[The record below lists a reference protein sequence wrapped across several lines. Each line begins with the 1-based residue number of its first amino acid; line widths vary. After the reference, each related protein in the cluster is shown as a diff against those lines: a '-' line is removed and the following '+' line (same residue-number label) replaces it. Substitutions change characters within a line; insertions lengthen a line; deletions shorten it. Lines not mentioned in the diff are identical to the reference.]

1 MTTLLYGS
9 VIKLVSTEQIYDNK
23 FFFVER
29 LDDNELVLNTQTDDK
44 IILPVVNNS
53 LGETIKEIIVIY
65 KPTTNFAQQNRLY
78 VKHWV
83 EIELDDITVKGQI
96 ISIDKYIEVKL
107 KDTTIYLPIDRGLP
121 KGVKKF
127 TTITKPLNLEY
138 KTIPEKVE
146 EQADE
151 IENNVILGFI
161 EEDVD
166 VGVPQYFYSIEQQTT
181 DLLEHL
187 IMYIPEEA
195 RTPTAIKKM
204 SKTIQR
210 YKEIRS
216 KYTEFSDGIY
226 INKLPTDQ
234 ILQSILELKNKLF
247 LPISKDIQVFYF
259 TRDVDVPVTYFTDDE
274 NADQRDFFY
283 KKSPFWENKP
293 IRKLENENISF
304 QEKMTVMGEITNNS
318 MVYKKVNDR
327 KTKHTP
333 TVIDEVILYDK
344 ETILTSDKRYIIRVD
359 EPYIIHSFMTP
370 PIDYIKYLKTKQN
383 SSNIIDKANMMKM
396 PFYSMFYKSLQN
408 NIKNIKASNI
418 FIYSDKYV
426 YYENQTELFETY
438 ANKIM
443 PSLDGYIEM
452 GFENQF
458 IKPFY
463 NFHQGIKNLEN
474 VNISELTN
482 ADFVSLKAFINIGVK
497 RYIKNMMTEKLPIL
511 PVSLFKPNIA
521 LGHILELYQNIMPK
535 SIQEQYYSA
544 SEILKFSEIDNTLY
558 YCKDYIKVAPISNIT
573 DDEIREVQEELMSML
588 DIKDV
593 KETIQRVYK
602 TEQER
607 ENESVFP
614 VILQDIDRING
625 LEHIYKRLIQD
636 KVKGISLEKLKVI
649 VDDIIKNS
657 MKPLPKMNT
666 ELANKI
672 ILYINEI
679 KVVNGNTAYVEE
691 SKKTYKRID
700 DKWVSTEDPQCF
712 DKKKLV
718 SVKGTCDVV
727 EKESEY
733 TKRVKILLD
742 GIVQRKETEKAVN
755 ASMNDITAEKYSK
768 LLVSLNNK
776 NLQRDLKYNNQRD
789 RYGII
794 ETQKDNEGTIESPY
808 AYIRDRI
815 LIEPNL
821 EFKYKAIQ
829 KFISKFTKR
838 GIDNYWYYCIETS
851 AKLLPSFFH
860 KLADAYLIK
869 KNYNAVIEEI
879 CLEQGTLSDNGDKW
893 VDKNSGYIIKEI
905 VFDEEDGFMARE
917 VIIDTDK
924 EIFSEAIVEELA
936 VERYVKT
943 AIKTLFFYLGV
954 YYIEENNLYNI
965 ILNTFTLSTA
975 SFTDET
981 KKKSIML
988 ISIISNVFV
997 FIQSYPGNLKLTP
1010 AFPNCKRSFSGYP
1023 LSLDETLNEGLKYM
1037 ACVVKGISKSA
1048 PWSQF
1053 NKITEPELINYLK
1066 QYIKKFVI
1074 TNFDVE
1080 IALIKKRENPDI
1092 VAPHHIQTVW
1102 NNFLPRLKPIKETI
1116 VREQRLESITDY
1128 RDRIYYLSALVQKE
1142 IHIHVAAQELI
1153 LTDHLSN
1160 PYLVNACCNE
1170 DNYTY
1175 RYFLKNS
1182 NIMPSLKEILLLKR
1196 PLRKMERLLLNQKM
1210 YFNENTQKMISKPS
1224 STLSDETIYSGL
1236 IKWSTTHPDIFERF
1250 KFPVP
1255 KYNKY
1260 DTLQTKIN
1268 KMQNQG
1274 ILVTENT
1281 FINMIQYVAERIVK
1295 EAPKEPEPY
1304 MDDPI
1309 VQLLDTPD
1317 KLANYLDERN
1327 KSFISKLKKYD
1338 NSEDFISVI
1347 NFNNTAL
1354 NNKNNLV
1361 ISKETEHYSHMN
1373 QLLYNKINLLL
1384 YTFPEMVY
1392 SKKNGLHTVYQKH
1405 WDLSPI
1411 HAKDVTD
1418 TVNTYYNN
1426 IYQIT
1431 QNEDI
1436 GKSLIKVEM
1445 ERYINLMKIKLENQ
1459 ELQNLLYQHI
1469 FLGILYEYKTFKLTK
1484 EEKSNINIYLNTVIK
1499 IFERENRLAL
1509 NYDTTR
1515 IKYEINLSKKSE
1527 TQIKTD
1533 YFKSLSKDARKA
1545 EGVLKEHKLEKW
1557 GVGLQK
1563 GMFQYVKANYLKD
1576 KLDAK
1581 AILDNITGDVPE
1593 KLDIYEPTMPS
1604 QFDSLDDPNEDA
1616 SNLDEE
1622 DEIDED
1628 DY

>member
-44 IILPVVNNS
+44 LILPVVNNS
-53 LGETIKEIIVIY
+53 LGDTIKEVIVIY

-83 EIELDDITVKGQI
+83 EIELEDTTVKGQI

-107 KDTTIYLPIDRGLP
+107 KDTTIYLPIERGFP
-121 KGVKKF
+121 KGIKKI

-138 KTIPEKVE
+138 KPVQQPVE
-146 EQADE
+146 EELDE
-151 IENNVILGFI
+151 VENNVILGFI

-166 VGVPQYFYSIEQQTT
+166 IGVPQYFYSIEQQTT

-187 IMYIPEEA
+187 LMYIPEER
-195 RTPTAIKKM
+195 RTPTAIRKL

-210 YKEIRS
+210 YKEIRT

-234 ILQSILELKNKLF
+234 ILQSAIELKNKLF
-247 LPISKDIQVFYF
+247 IPISKDVQVSYF
-259 TRDVDVPVTYFTDDE
+259 TEDDIV
-274 NADQRDFFY
+274 DQRDFFY
-283 KKSPFWENKP
+283 KKSVFWEEKP
-293 IRKLENENISF
+293 VKKLENENLPF
-304 QEKMTVMGEITNNS
+304 QEKLSVMNEITNNY
-318 MVYKKVNDR
+318 MIHKKVNDR
-327 KTKHTP
+327 KTKHAP
-333 TVIDEVILYDK
+333 TEMEEVVLYDT
-344 ETILTSDKRYIIRVD
+344 ETILTSDKRYIIRLD
-359 EPYIIHSFMTP
+359 EPYVVHSFITP
-370 PIDYIKYLKTKQN
+370 PVDYITYLKTKQK
-383 SSNIIDKANMMKM
+383 SSNLIDKANMMKM
-396 PFYSMFYKSLQN
+396 PFYSMFYNSTQN
-408 NIKNIKASNI
+408 NIKNIKASDI
-418 FIYSDKYV
+418 FIYADKYV

-438 ANKIM
+438 AYKVT
-443 PSLDGYIEM
+443 PTLDGYIEM
-452 GFENQF
+452 GFENKF
-458 IKPFY
+458 ISPFY

-474 VNISELTN
+474 LNITELNNT
-482 ADFVSLKAFINIGVK
+482 DFLTIKSFINIAVK
-497 RYIKNMMTEKLPIL
+497 RYIKNMMNADMPTRPIN
-511 PVSLFKPNIA
+511 LFKPNIA
-521 LGHILELYQNIMPK
+521 LTHILELYQNIIPK

-544 SEILKFSEIDNTLY
+544 SEILKLSEIDNTLY
-558 YCKDYIKVAPISNIT
+558 YCKDFIKLAPINNIT
-573 DDEIREVQEELMSML
+573 DDEIREVQDELMGML
-588 DIKDV
+588 DLKDV

-607 ENESVFP
+607 ENEKAFP
-614 VILQDIDRING
+614 VILQDVDRING
-625 LEHIYKRLIQD
+625 LEHIYKKLVQD
-636 KVKGISLEKLKVI
+636 KVKGISLERLKI
-649 VDDIIKNS
+649 MVDEIIKNG
-657 MKPLPKMNT
+657 MKPLAKNNS
-666 ELANKI
+666 ELSNKI

-700 DKWVSTEDPQCF
+700 DAWVSTEDPQCF

-718 SVKGTCDVV
+718 SVKGSCDVV
-727 EKESEY
+727 HKEKEY
-733 TKRVKILLD
+733 TERVKILLD
-742 GIVQRKETEKAVN
+742 RIVQRKETEKAVN
-755 ASMNDITAEKYSK
+755 ASINDIAAEKYSK
-768 LLVSLNNK
+768 LLISLYNK

-789 RYGII
+789 RYGVI
-794 ETQKDNEGTIESPY
+794 EAQKDTEGIIVSPY
-808 AYIRDRI
+808 ASIRDRI

-838 GIDNYWYYCIETS
+838 GIDTYWYYCVETS
-851 AKLLPSFFH
+851 AKLLPAFFH

-869 KNYNAVIEEI
+869 KNYTTVIEEI

-893 VDKNSGYIIKEI
+893 VDKHSGYIIKEI

-936 VERYVKT
+936 VERYVKS

-954 YYIEENNLYNI
+954 YYIEENKLYEI
-965 ILNTFTLSTA
+965 ILNTFTLSSA

-981 KKKSIML
+981 KKKFVML
-988 ISIISNVFV
+988 IAIISNVFV
-997 FIQSYPGNLKLTP
+997 FIQTYPGNLKLTP
-1010 AFPNCKRSFSGYP
+1010 AFPNCKRSFGGYP
-1023 LSLDETLNEGLKYM
+1023 LSLDETLLDGLKYM
-1037 ACVVKGISKSA
+1037 ACVVKGISKSP
-1048 PWSQF
+1048 PWNQF
-1053 NKITEPELINYLK
+1053 NKMAESEIINYLK

-1074 TNFDVE
+1074 ANFDVDL
-1080 IALIKKRENPDI
+1080 ALIKKRENPDV
-1092 VAPHHIQTVW
+1092 VAPQHIQTIW
-1102 NNFLPRLKPIKETI
+1102 NNFLPRLKPIKEI
-1116 VREQRLESITDY
+1116 AVREQRLESIADY
-1128 RDRIYYLSALVQKE
+1128 KDRIYYLSALVQKE
-1142 IHIHVAAQELI
+1142 IHAHVAAQELI

-1160 PYLVNACCNE
+1160 PYLVNACCNK

-1175 RYFLKNS
+1175 RYFLTKT
-1182 NIMPSLKEILLLKR
+1182 NIMPYLKEILLLKR
-1196 PLRKMERLLLNQKM
+1196 PLRKMEKLLMNQKS
-1210 YFNENTQKMISKPS
+1210 YFNENTQKLISKPS
-1224 STLSDETIYSGL
+1224 ATFSDETMYSGI
-1236 IKWSTTHPDIFERF
+1236 IKWVTTHPDIFERF
-1250 KFPVP
+1250 NLPIP

-1260 DTLQTKIN
+1260 DTLEIKIN
-1268 KMQNQG
+1268 KMKNQG
-1274 ILVTENT
+1274 ILVSDNT
-1281 FINMIQYVAERIVK
+1281 FINMLQYVGERIIK
-1295 EAPKEPEPY
+1295 DKPREPEVY
-1304 MDDPI
+1304 EDDPV
-1309 VQLLDTPD
+1309 VQLLERPD
-1317 KLANYLDERN
+1317 ALANYLDDAN
-1327 KSFISKLKKYD
+1327 KSFISRLKKYD
-1338 NSEDFISVI
+1338 NSVDFINVI

-1354 NNKNNLV
+1354 NNKINPI

-1373 QLLYNKINLLL
+1373 QILYNKINALL
-1384 YTFPEMVY
+1384 YTFPEMFY
-1392 SKKNGLHTVYQKH
+1392 SKKITPHNVYQKH
-1405 WDLSPI
+1405 WNLSSI

-1436 GKSLIKVEM
+1436 GKTIIKVGL
-1445 ERYINLMKIKLENQ
+1445 ERFINLMKIKLENQ
-1459 ELQNLLYQHI
+1459 ELQNLLYQYI
-1469 FLGILYEYKTFKLTK
+1469 FLGILYEYKAFKLNK
-1484 EEKSNINIYLNTVIK
+1484 EEKANVTTYLNTVVK

-1593 KLDIYEPTMPS
+1593 KLNVYDTMPS

-1628 DY
+1628 EY

>member
-9 VIKLVSTEQIYDNK
+9 VIKLVSTEPIYNNK

-44 IILPVVNNS
+44 LILPVVNNS
-53 LGETIKEIIVIY
+53 LGDTITEVIVIY

-83 EIELDDITVKGQI
+83 EIELDDITIKGQI
-96 ISIDKYIEVKL
+96 VAITKYIEVKL

-121 KGVKKF
+121 KGVKKI

-146 EQADE
+146 EELDPVD
-151 IENNVILGFI
+151 NNVILGFI

-166 VGVPQYFYSIEQQTT
+166 IGVPQYFYSIEQQTT

-187 IMYIPEEA
+187 LMYIPEEG

-204 SKTIQR
+204 SKMIQR

-234 ILQSILELKNKLF
+234 ILQSILELKNKIY
-247 LPISKDIQVFYF
+247 LPISKDVQVFYF
-259 TRDVDVPVTYFTDDE
+259 TVDDII
-274 NADQRDFFY
+274 DQPEFFY
-283 KKSPFWENKP
+283 KTNPLWEFTP
-293 IRKLENENISF
+293 VRKLENENIQF
-304 QEKMTVMGEITNNS
+304 QEKISVMNEIPHNY
-318 MVYKKVNDR
+318 MIHKKVNDR
-327 KTKHTP
+327 KTKHDP
-333 TVIDEVILYDK
+333 TETEEVILYDK
-344 ETILTSDKRYIIRVD
+344 ETIITSGKRYLIRLD
-359 EPYIIHSFMTP
+359 EPYVVHSFMTP
-370 PIDYIKYLKTKQN
+370 PIDYITYLKTKQKC
-383 SSNIIDKANMMKM
+383 SNIIDKANMMKM
-396 PFYSMFYKSLQN
+396 PFYSMFYNSTQS

-418 FIYSDKYV
+418 FIYLDKYV
-426 YYENQTELFETY
+426 YYENQTELFENY
-438 ANKIM
+438 VNKIM
-443 PSLDGYIEM
+443 PSLDVYIEM
-452 GFENQF
+452 GFENKF
-458 IKPFY
+458 ILPFY

-474 VNISELTN
+474 LNITELNN
-482 ADFVSLKAFINIGVK
+482 ADFLTIKAFINIAVK
-497 RYIKNMMTEKLPIL
+497 RYLKNMITEKMPERPIS
-511 PVSLFKPNIA
+511 VMKPNIA
-521 LGHILELYQNIMPK
+521 LTHILELYKNVMPK

-544 SEILKFSEIDNTLY
+544 SEILKLSEIDNNSY
-558 YCKDYIKVAPISNIT
+558 YYKDYIKLAPVSNIS
-573 DDEIREVQEELMSML
+573 DDEIKEVQEELMSML

-607 ENESVFP
+607 EDEKVFP

-625 LEHIYKRLIQD
+625 LEHIYKRLIQE

-649 VDDIIKNS
+649 VDGIIRNN
-657 MKPLPKMNT
+657 MKPPPKMNA
-666 ELANKI
+666 ELANRI

-700 DKWVSTEDPQCF
+700 DKWVSSEDPQCF

-718 SVKGTCDVV
+718 SVKGSCDVI
-727 EKESEY
+727 EKENEY
-733 TKRVKILLD
+733 TKRVKLLID

-755 ASMNDITAEKYSK
+755 SSMNDINADKYSK
-768 LLVSLNNK
+768 LLISVNNK
-776 NLQRDLKYNNQRD
+776 NLQRDLKYNNQKD
-789 RYGII
+789 RYAII
-794 ETQKDNEGTIESPY
+794 ETQKDTTENINSPY
-808 AYIRDRI
+808 AFIRDRI

-821 EFKYKAIQ
+821 EYKYKAIQ

-838 GIDNYWYYCIETS
+838 GLDNYWYYCIETS
-851 AKLLPSFFH
+851 VKLLPSFFH
-860 KLADAYLIK
+860 KMADAYLIK

-917 VIIDTDK
+917 VIVDTDK

-954 YYIEENNLYNI
+954 YYIEENKLYDI
-965 ILNTFTLSTA
+965 ILNTYTLSSA
-975 SFTDET
+975 SFNDDT
-981 KKKSIML
+981 KKKFIML
-988 ISIISNVFV
+988 IAIISNVFV
-997 FIQSYPGNLKLTP
+997 FIQTYPGNLKLTP

-1023 LSLDETLNEGLKYM
+1023 LLLDETLNDGLKYM
-1037 ACVVKGISKSA
+1037 ACVVKGIAKSP
-1048 PWSQF
+1048 PWNQF
-1053 NKITEPELINYLK
+1053 NKMAEPELINYLK
-1066 QYIKKFVI
+1066 QYIKRFVI

-1092 VAPHHIQTVW
+1092 IAPHHIQTIW
-1102 NNFLPRLKPIKETI
+1102 NNFLPRLKPIKEIT

-1128 RDRIYYLSALVQKE
+1128 RDRIYYVSTLVQKE
-1142 IHIHVAAQELI
+1142 IHLHVAAQELI

-1182 NIMPSLKEILLLKR
+1182 NIMPYLKDILLLKR
-1196 PLRKMERLLLNQKM
+1196 PLRKMERLLMNQKL
-1210 YFNENTQKMISKPS
+1210 YFNENTQKIISKPS
-1224 STLSDETIYSGL
+1224 STLSDETIYSGI

-1250 KFPVP
+1250 KFPLP

-1260 DTLQTKIN
+1260 DTLQIKIN

-1274 ILVTENT
+1274 ILVSENT
-1281 FINMIQYVAERIVK
+1281 FINILQYVAERIIKDKPK
-1295 EAPKEPEPY
+1295 EAEIY
-1304 MDDPI
+1304 DDDPI
-1309 VQLLDTPD
+1309 VELLETPD
-1317 KLANYLDERN
+1317 ALANYLDEKN

-1347 NFNNTAL
+1347 NFNNAAL
-1354 NNKNNLV
+1354 NNKNNLI
-1361 ISKETEHYSHMN
+1361 ISKETEHYTHMN
-1373 QLLYNKINLLL
+1373 EILYNKINLLL
-1384 YTFPEMVY
+1384 YTFPEMFY
-1392 SKKNGLHTVYQKH
+1392 SKKNQIHTVFKEH
-1405 WDLSPI
+1405 WNLSPI
-1411 HAKDVTD
+1411 HAQDIFN

-1426 IYQIT
+1426 IYQIA
-1431 QNEDI
+1431 QNDDI
-1436 GKSLIKVEM
+1436 GKSLIKISLD
-1445 ERYINLMKIKLENQ
+1445 RYINLMKIKLENQ
-1459 ELQNLLYQHI
+1459 EIQNLLYQYI
-1469 FLGILYEYKTFKLTK
+1469 FLGILYEYKTFKLSK
-1484 EEKSNINIYLNTVIK
+1484 EEKSNINIYLTTIIK

-1515 IKYEINLSKKSE
+1515 IKYEVNLSKKSE

-1563 GMFQYVKANYLKD
+1563 GMFQYVKENYLKD
-1576 KLDAK
+1576 KLDAR
-1581 AILDNITGDVPE
+1581 AIMDNITGDAPE
-1593 KLDIYEPTMPS
+1593 KLNIYESNLPS
-1604 QFDSLDDPNEDA
+1604 QFDSLDDPSEDA
-1616 SNLDEE
+1616 SNLDDE

>member
-9 VIKLVSTEQIYDNK
+9 VIKLVSTEPIYDNK

-53 LGETIKEIIVIY
+53 LDESIKEIIVIY

-83 EIELDDITVKGQI
+83 EIELNDVTVNGQI
-96 ISIDKYIEVKL
+96 IAIDKYIEVRL

-121 KGVKKF
+121 KGVKRI

-138 KTIPEKVE
+138 KTVPEKVE
-146 EQADE
+146 EELDPV
-151 IENNVILGFI
+151 ENNVILGYI
-161 EEDVD
+161 EEEVD

-187 IMYIPEEA
+187 IMYIPEEH

-226 INKLPTDQ
+226 INKLPHDQ
-234 ILQSILELKNKLF
+234 ILQSTLDLKNKLF
-247 LPISKDIQVFYF
+247 LPISKDVQVFYF
-259 TRDVDVPVTYFTDDE
+259 TNDDII
-274 NADQRDFFY
+274 DQPEFFY
-283 KKSPFWENKP
+283 KKNPLWEFSPV
-293 IRKLENENISF
+293 RKLENENIQF
-304 QEKMTVMGEITNNS
+304 QEKISVMDEITNNY
-318 MVYKKVNDR
+318 MITKKVSDR
-327 KTKHTP
+327 KTKHDP
-333 TVIDEVILYDK
+333 TEMEEVILYDK
-344 ETILTSDKRYIIRVD
+344 ETIITSNKRYTVRLD
-359 EPYIIHSFMTP
+359 EPYVVHSFMTP
-370 PIDYIKYLKTKQN
+370 PIDYIMYLKTKQKC
-383 SSNIIDKANMMKM
+383 SNIIDKANMMKK
-396 PFYSMFYKSLQN
+396 PFYSMFYSSLQN
-408 NIKNIKASNI
+408 NIKNTKASNV

-438 ANKIM
+438 VNKVI
-443 PSLDGYIEM
+443 PSLDVYIEM
-452 GFENQF
+452 GFDNNF
-458 IKPFY
+458 IHPFY

-474 VNISELTN
+474 VNITELNNT
-482 ADFVSLKAFINIGVK
+482 DFLTIKAFINIAVK
-497 RYIKNMMTEKLPIL
+497 RYIKNMVSPKLPII
-511 PVSLFKPNIA
+511 PITIFKPNIA
-521 LGHILELYQNIMPK
+521 LAHILELYTNIIPK

-544 SEILKFSEIDNTLY
+544 SEILKFVEIDNISY
-558 YCKDYIKVAPISNIT
+558 YYKDYIKLSPISNIT
-573 DDEIREVQEELMSML
+573 DDEIKEVQEELMSML

-602 TEQER
+602 TEQQKED
-607 ENESVFP
+607 ETVFP

-636 KVKGISLEKLKVI
+636 KVKSISLEKLKVI
-649 VDDIIKNS
+649 VDGIIKNN
-657 MKPLPKMNT
+657 MKPPKMNA

-718 SVKGTCDVV
+718 SVKGSCDVI
-727 EKESEY
+727 EKENEY
-733 TKRVKILLD
+733 TMRVKILID
-742 GIVQRKETEKAVN
+742 KIVQRKETEKAVN
-755 ASMNDITAEKYSK
+755 ASINDITAAKYLK
-768 LLVSLNNK
+768 LLISVNNK

-794 ETQKDNEGTIESPY
+794 ETQKDTSNIVDSPY

-838 GIDNYWYYCIETS
+838 GLDNYWYYCIETS

-869 KNYNAVIEEI
+869 NNHNAVIEEI

-905 VFDEEDGFMARE
+905 VFDNDEGVMSRE
-917 VIIDTDK
+917 VIIDTNK
-924 EIFSEAIVEELA
+924 EIFSEAIVEEMA

-954 YYIEENNLYNI
+954 YYIEENKLYDI
-965 ILNTFTLSTA
+965 ILNTFTLSSA

-981 KKKSIML
+981 KKKFIML
-988 ISIISNVFV
+988 IAIISNVFV
-997 FIQSYPGNLKLTP
+997 FIQTYPGNLKLTP
-1010 AFPNCKRSFSGYP
+1010 AFPNCKRSFGGYP
-1023 LSLDETLNEGLKYM
+1023 LLLDESLTDGLKYI
-1037 ACVVKGISKSA
+1037 ACVVKGISKSP
-1048 PWSQF
+1048 PWNQF
-1053 NKITEPELINYLK
+1053 NKMAEPELINYLK

-1074 TNFDVE
+1074 VNFDVDL
-1080 IALIKKRENPDI
+1080 ALIKKRETPDI
-1092 VAPHHIQTVW
+1092 IAPQHIQTVW
-1102 NNFLPRLKPIKETI
+1102 NNFLPRLKQIKEITI
-1116 VREQRLESITDY
+1116 REQRLESISDF

-1142 IHIHVAAQELI
+1142 IHAHVAAQELI

-1175 RYFLKNS
+1175 RYFLNKS
-1182 NIMPSLKEILLLKR
+1182 NIMTYLKEILILKR
-1196 PLRKMERLLLNQKM
+1196 PLRKMEKILLNQKV
-1210 YFNENTQKMISKPS
+1210 YFKENTQKLISIPS
-1224 STLSDETIYSGL
+1224 TTFSDETMYSGV
-1236 IKWSTTHPDIFERF
+1236 IKWTTTHPELLEKF
-1250 KFPVP
+1250 KFPLP

-1260 DTLQTKIN
+1260 DTLQIKIN

-1274 ILVTENT
+1274 ILISENT
-1281 FINMIQYVAERIVK
+1281 FINMLQYVANIIVK
-1295 EAPKEPEPY
+1295 NKPKEPELY

-1309 VQLLDTPD
+1309 VQLIETPD
-1317 KLANYLDERN
+1317 ALANYLDEKN

-1338 NSEDFISVI
+1338 NTDDFISVI

-1354 NNKNNLV
+1354 NNKNNLI
-1361 ISKETEHYSHMN
+1361 ISKETEHYTHMN
-1373 QLLYNKINLLL
+1373 QILYNKINMLL
-1384 YTFPEMVY
+1384 YTFPEMFY
-1392 SKKNGLHTVYQKH
+1392 SKKISIHTVYQSH
-1405 WDLSPI
+1405 WGLSPI
-1411 HAKDVTD
+1411 HEKDIFD
-1418 TVNTYYNN
+1418 TANTYYNN
-1426 IYQIT
+1426 LYQIT

-1436 GKSLIKVEM
+1436 GKSLIKINLDKF
-1445 ERYINLMKIKLENQ
+1445 INLMKIKLENQ
-1459 ELQNLLYQHI
+1459 EIQNLLYQYI
-1469 FLGILYEYKTFKLTK
+1469 FLGILFEYKTFKLNK
-1484 EEKSNINIYLNTVIK
+1484 EEKSNINIYLSTVIK

-1576 KLDAK
+1576 KTDAQ
-1581 AILDNITGDVPE
+1581 AILDNISGEIPE
-1593 KLDIYEPTMPS
+1593 KLNIYEPNIDS
-1604 QFDSLDDPNEDA
+1604 QFDSMDDPNEDA

-1628 DY
+1628 EY

>member
-53 LGETIKEIIVIY
+53 LGETIKEVIVIY

-83 EIELDDITVKGQI
+83 EIELDEVTVKGQI

-121 KGVKKF
+121 KGVKKI

-138 KTIPEKVE
+138 KPIAEKVE
-146 EQADE
+146 EE
-151 IENNVILGFI
+151 IEEVANNVILGFI
-161 EEDVD
+161 EEEVD
-166 VGVPQYFYSIEQQTT
+166 MGVPQYFYSIEQQTT

-187 IMYIPEEA
+187 LMYIPEEA

-226 INKLPTDQ
+226 INKLPNDQ

-247 LPISKDIQVFYF
+247 LPISKDVHISYF
-259 TRDVDVPVTYFTDDE
+259 TTEEIV
-274 NADQRDFFY
+274 DQRDFFY
-283 KKSPFWENKP
+283 KKSLSWESGP
-293 IRKLENENISF
+293 VGKLANENRPF
-304 QEKMTVMGEITNNS
+304 EEKMTAMNEITNNS
-318 MVYKKVNDR
+318 MIYKKVNDR
-327 KTKHTP
+327 KTKHEP
-333 TVIDEVILYDK
+333 TETEEVVLYDK
-344 ETILTSDKRYIIRVD
+344 ETILTSNKRYVIRLD
-359 EPYIIHSFMTP
+359 EPYIVHSVMTP
-370 PIDYIKYLKTKQN
+370 PIDYITYLTTKQKC
-383 SSNIIDKANMMKM
+383 SNIIDKANMMKM

-408 NIKNIKASNI
+408 NIKNVKASNI
-418 FIYSDKYV
+418 FIYSNKYV

-452 GFENQF
+452 GFDNKF

-474 VNISELTN
+474 LNISELNN
-482 ADFVSLKAFINIGVK
+482 ADFLSIKAFINIGVK
-497 RYIKNMMTEKLPIL
+497 RYIKNMITEKMPTRPID
-511 PVSLFKPNIA
+511 LFKPNIA
-521 LGHILELYQNIMPK
+521 LGHILELYKNVMPK
-535 SIQEQYYSA
+535 SIQQQYYSA

-558 YCKDYIKVAPISNIT
+558 YCKDYIKLAPTNNIS
-573 DDEIREVQEELMSML
+573 DEEIREVQEELMSML

-602 TEQER
+602 TEQEK
-607 ENESVFP
+607 ENETVFP
-614 VILQDIDRING
+614 VILQDVDRING
-625 LEHIYKRLIQD
+625 LEYIYKRLIQD
-636 KVKGISLEKLKVI
+636 KVKGISLEKLKVM
-649 VDDIIKNS
+649 VDEIIKNN
-657 MKPLPKMNT
+657 MKPLQKMNAG
-666 ELANKI
+666 LANQI

-679 KVVNGNTAYVEE
+679 RVVNGNTAYVEE

-718 SVKGTCDVV
+718 SVKGSCDVV
-727 EKESEY
+727 EKENEY
-733 TKRVKILLD
+733 TKRVKILID
-742 GIVQRKETEKAVN
+742 GIVQRKETEQAVN
-755 ASMNDITAEKYSK
+755 ASLNGIAAEKHSQ
-768 LLVSLNNK
+768 LLISLNNK

-789 RYGII
+789 RYGIL
-794 ETQKDNEGTIESPY
+794 ETQKDNEGIVESPY

-815 LIEPNL
+815 LIESNL

-905 VFDEEDGFMARE
+905 VFDEDDGFMARE
-917 VIIDTDK
+917 VIVDTDK
-924 EIFSEAIVEELA
+924 EIFSEVVAEELA

-954 YYIEENNLYNI
+954 YYVEENNLYDI
-965 ILNTFTLSTA
+965 ISNTYTLSSA

-981 KKKSIML
+981 KKKFIML
-988 ISIISNVFV
+988 IAIISNVFV

-1023 LSLDETLNEGLKYM
+1023 LLLDETLNDGLKYV
-1037 ACVVKGISKSA
+1037 ACVVKGISKSP
-1048 PWSQF
+1048 PWNQF
-1053 NKITEPELINYLK
+1053 NRMTEQEIINYLK
-1066 QYIKKFVI
+1066 QYIKRFVI

-1102 NNFLPRLKPIKETI
+1102 NNFLPRLKPIRETI

-1142 IHIHVAAQELI
+1142 IHLHVAAQELI

-1182 NIMPSLKEILLLKR
+1182 NIMPHLKEILLLKR
-1196 PLRKMERLLLNQKM
+1196 QLRKMERLIMNQKM
-1210 YFNENTQKMISKPS
+1210 YFNENTQKLISIPS
-1224 STLSDETIYSGL
+1224 TTMSDETIYSGI
-1236 IKWSTTHPDIFERF
+1236 IKWSTTHPEIFDRF
-1250 KFPVP
+1250 KYPFP

-1274 ILVTENT
+1274 IMVTENT

-1295 EAPKEPEPY
+1295 EAPKEPETY
-1304 MDDPI
+1304 EDDPI
-1309 VQLLDTPD
+1309 VQLMDTPD
-1317 KLANYLDERN
+1317 ALANYLDEKN

-1354 NNKNNLV
+1354 NNKNNLI
-1361 ISKETEHYSHMN
+1361 ISKETEHYTHMN
-1373 QLLYNKINLLL
+1373 QILYNKIKCML
-1384 YTFPEMVY
+1384 YSFPEMFY
-1392 SKKNGLHTVYQKH
+1392 SKKSSVHTTCNEY
-1405 WDLSPI
+1405 WNLSPI
-1411 HAKDVTD
+1411 HEQDINN
-1418 TVNTYYNN
+1418 TVESYYNN

-1436 GKSLIKVEM
+1436 GKSISKVDLD
-1445 ERYINLMKIKLENQ
+1445 RYINLMKIKLENQ

-1469 FLGILYEYKTFKLTK
+1469 FLGILYEYKTFKISK
-1484 EEKSNINIYLNTVIK
+1484 EEKSNINIYLNTIIK
-1499 IFERENRLAL
+1499 VFERENRLAL

-1563 GMFQYVKANYLKD
+1563 GMFQYVKENYLKD

-1593 KLDIYEPTMPS
+1593 KLNIYEPNIPS
-1604 QFDSLDDPNEDA
+1604 LFDSLDDPNEDA

-1628 DY
+1628 EY

>member
-9 VIKLVSTEQIYDNK
+9 VIKLVSTEEIYNNK

-44 IILPVVNNS
+44 LILPVVNNS
-53 LGETIKEIIVIY
+53 LDDSIKEIIVIY

-83 EIELDDITVKGQI
+83 EIELDDITVNGQI
-96 ISIDKYIEVKL
+96 ISINKYIEVKL
-107 KDTTIYLPIDRGLP
+107 KDTTIYLPIDRGFP
-121 KGVKKF
+121 KGVKK
-127 TTITKPLNLEY
+127 ITSIKKPLNLEY
-138 KTIPEKVE
+138 KTIQEKVE
-146 EQADE
+146 EKVDE
-151 IENNVILGFI
+151 IENNVILGYI

-166 VGVPQYFYSIEQQTT
+166 IGVPQYFYSIEQQTT

-187 IMYIPEEA
+187 IMYIPEEK
-195 RTPTAIKKM
+195 RTPSSIKKL

-226 INKLPTDQ
+226 INKLPKDQ
-234 ILQSILELKNKLF
+234 IVQSTIDIKNNLF
-247 LPISKDIQVFYF
+247 LPISKDVQVSYF
-259 TRDVDVPVTYFTDDE
+259 TFDEIVDQPE
-274 NADQRDFFY
+274 FFY
-283 KKSPFWENKP
+283 KTKPNWEVTP
-293 IRKLENENISF
+293 IRKLENENIAF
-304 QEKMTVMGEITNNS
+304 QEKISVMNEITNNY
-318 MVYKKVNDR
+318 MINKKVNDR
-327 KTKHTP
+327 KTKHSP
-333 TVIDEVILYDK
+333 TEAEEVILYDK
-344 ETILTSDKRYIIRVD
+344 ENILTSNKRYIIRVE
-359 EPYIIHSFMTP
+359 EPYVIHSFMTP
-370 PIDYIKYLKTKQN
+370 PIDYITYLKTKQK
-383 SSNIIDKANMMKM
+383 SSNVIDKSNMMKM
-396 PFYSMFYKSLQN
+396 PFYSMFYNSTQN
-408 NIKNIKASNI
+408 NIKNIKPSNL

-438 ANKIM
+438 AYKVT
-443 PSLDGYIEM
+443 PTLDGYIEM
-452 GFENQF
+452 GFENKF
-458 IKPFY
+458 ISPFY
-463 NFHQGIKNLEN
+463 NFHQSIKNLEN
-474 VNISELTN
+474 VNITELNNT
-482 ADFVSLKAFINIGVK
+482 DFLTIKTFINIAVK
-497 RYIKNMMTEKLPIL
+497 RYIKNMTNVEMPEKVIDLY
-511 PVSLFKPNIA
+511 KPNIA
-521 LGHILELYQNIMPK
+521 LTNIINLYQNIIPK

-558 YCKDYIKVAPISNIT
+558 YCKDYIKSSPISDIT
-573 DDEIREVQEELMSML
+573 DDEIKEVQKELMGML

-602 TEQER
+602 TEQEK
-607 ENESVFP
+607 ENEKVFP
-614 VILQDIDRING
+614 VILQDVDRLNGIEYIN
-625 LEHIYKRLIQD
+625 KRLIQNKNKSMSMD
-636 KVKGISLEKLKVI
+636 KLKI
-649 VDDIIKNS
+649 MVDEIIKNN
-657 MKPLPKMNT
+657 MKPLPKMT
-666 ELANKI
+666 DLELVNQI

-700 DKWVSTEDPQCF
+700 DKWVSTEDPMCF

-718 SVKGTCDVV
+718 SVKGSCELV
-727 EKESEY
+727 EKEKEY
-733 TKRVKILLD
+733 TERVKILLD
-742 GIVQRKETEKAVN
+742 KIVQKKETEKAVN
-755 ASMNDITAEKYSK
+755 ASINDITADKYSK
-768 LLVSLNNK
+768 LLISLNNK

-789 RYGII
+789 RYGVI
-794 ETQKDNEGTIESPY
+794 EAQKDTTINIESPY
-808 AYIRDRI
+808 ASIRDKI
-815 LIEPNL
+815 LIETNL

-838 GIDNYWYYCIETS
+838 GLDNYWYYCVETS
-851 AKLLPSFFH
+851 VKLLPSFFH

-869 KNYNAVIEEI
+869 KNYTAVIEEI
-879 CLEQGTLSDNGDKW
+879 CLQQGTLSDNGDKW

-917 VIIDTDK
+917 VLIDTDK

-936 VERYVKT
+936 VERYVKS

-954 YYIEENNLYNI
+954 YYIEENKLYEI
-965 ILNTFTLSTA
+965 ILSTFTLSSA

-981 KKKSIML
+981 KKKFIML
-988 ISIISNVFV
+988 IAIISNVFV

-1010 AFPNCKRSFSGYP
+1010 AFPNCKRSFGGYP
-1023 LSLDETLNEGLKYM
+1023 LLLDESLNDGLKYIS
-1037 ACVVKGISKSA
+1037 CVVKGISKSP
-1048 PWSQF
+1048 PWNQF
-1053 NKITEPELINYLK
+1053 NKMTEIDIINYLK

-1074 TNFDVE
+1074 SNFDVE
-1080 IALIKKRENPDI
+1080 LALIKKRENPDI
-1092 VAPHHIQTVW
+1092 IAPQHVQTVW
-1102 NNFLPRLKPIKETI
+1102 NNFFPRLKPIKEI
-1116 VREQRLESITDY
+1116 VVREQRLESISDY
-1128 RDRIYYLSALVQKE
+1128 RDRIYYLSTLVQKE
-1142 IHIHVAAQELI
+1142 IHTHVAAQELI

-1182 NIMPSLKEILLLKR
+1182 NIMQYLKEILLLKR
-1196 PLRKMERLLLNQKM
+1196 PLRKMEKILMNQKS
-1210 YFNENTQKMISKPS
+1210 YFNENTQKIISTPS
-1224 STLSDETIYSGL
+1224 TTFSDETMYSGI
-1236 IKWSTTHPDIFERF
+1236 IKWTLTHPGIFERF
-1250 KFPVP
+1250 NLPMP

-1260 DTLQTKIN
+1260 DTLQIKIN
-1268 KMQNQG
+1268 KMKNQG
-1274 ILVTENT
+1274 ILLSDKDSKDNT
-1281 FINMIQYVAERIVK
+1281 FINMLQYVSEKIIK
-1295 EAPKEPEPY
+1295 DKPKEDEVY
-1304 MDDPI
+1304 EDDPI

-1317 KLANYLDERN
+1317 SLANYLDEKN

-1354 NNKNNLV
+1354 NNKNNLI

-1373 QLLYNKINLLL
+1373 QILYNKINNLL
-1384 YTFPEMVY
+1384 YTFPEMIY
-1392 SKKNGLHTVYQKH
+1392 SKKNGVHTSCNEY
-1405 WDLSPI
+1405 WNLSPI
-1411 HAKDVTD
+1411 HEQDIAN
-1418 TVNTYYNN
+1418 TVVSYYNN
-1426 IYQIT
+1426 INQIT
-1431 QNEDI
+1431 QNDDI
-1436 GKSLIKVEM
+1436 GKSIIKVDL

-1459 ELQNLLYQHI
+1459 ELQNLLYQYI
-1469 FLGILYEYKTFKLTK
+1469 FLGILYEYKSFKLTK
-1484 EEKSNINIYLNTVIK
+1484 EEKSNVNIYLNSVVK

-1593 KLDIYEPTMPS
+1593 NLNIYEPTMPS

-1628 DY
+1628 EY

>member
-44 IILPVVNNS
+44 IILPIVNNS
-53 LGETIKEIIVIY
+53 LGETIKEVIVLY
-65 KPTTNFAQQNRLY
+65 KPTTDFAKQNRLY

-96 ISIDKYIEVKL
+96 ISISKYIEVKL
-107 KDTTIYLPIDRGLP
+107 KDTTIYLPIDRGFP
-121 KGVKKF
+121 KGVKKI

-138 KTIPEKVE
+138 KAIPEKVE
-146 EQADE
+146 EELEDVA
-151 IENNVILGFI
+151 NNVILGFI

-187 IMYIPEEA
+187 LMYIPEES

-226 INKLPTDQ
+226 INKLPSNQ

-247 LPISKDIQVFYF
+247 LPITKDIQVFYF
-259 TRDVDVPVTYFTDDE
+259 TPDE
-274 NADQRDFFY
+274 IEDPRDFFY
-283 KKSPFWENKP
+283 KKPLIWETRP
-293 IRKLENENISF
+293 VRKLENENISF
-304 QEKMTVMGEITNNS
+304 QEKISAMNEIPNNS
-318 MVYKKVNDR
+318 MIYKKVNDR
-327 KTKHTP
+327 KTKHSPIETE
-333 TVIDEVILYDK
+333 EVILYDK
-344 ETILTSDKRYIIRVD
+344 ETILTSGKRYVIRVD
-359 EPYIIHSFMTP
+359 EPYIVHSFMTP
-370 PIDYIKYLKTKQN
+370 PIDYINYLKTKHQ
-383 SSNIIDKANMMKM
+383 SSNIIDKANRMKM
-396 PFYSMFYKSLQN
+396 PFYSMFYNSLQN
-408 NIKNIKASNI
+408 NIKNVKASNI
-418 FIYSDKYV
+418 FIYSNKYV

-438 ANKIM
+438 ANKVT
-443 PSLDGYIEM
+443 PTLDGYIEM
-452 GFENQF
+452 GFDNNF
-458 IKPFY
+458 ISPFY
-463 NFHQGIKNLEN
+463 NFHQSIKNLEN
-474 VNISELTN
+474 LNITELN
-482 ADFVSLKAFINIGVK
+482 SSDFLSIKAFINIAVK
-497 RYIKNMMTEKLPIL
+497 RYIKNMIKERMPERAI
-511 PVSLFKPNIA
+511 SLFKPNIA
-521 LGHILELYQNIMPK
+521 LGHILGLYKNIMPK
-535 SIQEQYYSA
+535 SIEEQYYSA

-558 YCKDYIKVAPISNIT
+558 YCKDYIKLAPITNIT
-573 DDEIREVQEELMSML
+573 EEEIREVQNELMSMI

-602 TEQER
+602 TEQEK
-607 ENESVFP
+607 ENETVFS
-614 VILQDIDRING
+614 VILQDVDRING
-625 LEHIYKRLIQD
+625 LEHIYKKLIVD
-636 KVKGISLEKLKVI
+636 NVKISLEKLKVM
-649 VDDIIKNS
+649 VDEIIKNN
-657 MKPLPKMNT
+657 MKPLPKMNA
-666 ELANKI
+666 ELANTI

-679 KVVNGNTAYVEE
+679 RVVNGNTAYVEE

-718 SVKGTCDVV
+718 SVKGSCDVV
-727 EKESEY
+727 EKENEY

-755 ASMNDITAEKYSK
+755 SSINDIAVEKYSK

-794 ETQKDNEGTIESPY
+794 EAQKDNEGIVESPY
-808 AYIRDRI
+808 AYIRDKI

-821 EFKYKAIQ
+821 EFKYKAMQ

-838 GIDNYWYYCIETS
+838 GIDNNWYYCIETS
-851 AKLLPSFFH
+851 AKLLPFFFH
-860 KLADAYLIK
+860 RLADAYLIK
-869 KNYNAVIEEI
+869 KNYNEVIEEI

-917 VIIDTDK
+917 VLVDADK
-924 EIFSEAIVEELA
+924 EIFSEAIAEELA

-954 YYIEENNLYNI
+954 YYIEENNLYSI

-981 KKKSIML
+981 KKKFIML
-988 ISIISNVFV
+988 IAIVSNVFV

-1023 LSLDETLNEGLKYM
+1023 LLLDESLNDGLKYI

-1048 PWSQF
+1048 PWNQF
-1053 NKITEPELINYLK
+1053 NKITEAELINYLK
-1066 QYIKKFVI
+1066 QYIKRFVI

-1080 IALIKKRENPDI
+1080 IALIKKRENPDVI
-1092 VAPHHIQTVW
+1092 APQHIQTIW
-1102 NNFLPRLKPIKETI
+1102 NNFLPRLKPIKELV
-1116 VREQRLESITDY
+1116 VREQKLETISDY
-1128 RDRIYYLSALVQKE
+1128 KDRIYYLSALVQKE
-1142 IHIHVAAQELI
+1142 IHLHVAAQELI

-1182 NIMPSLKEILLLKR
+1182 NIMPHLKSILLLKR
-1196 PLRKMERLLLNQKM
+1196 PLRKMERLLMNQKL
-1210 YFNENTQKMISKPS
+1210 YFNENTQKMISIPS
-1224 STLSDETIYSGL
+1224 RTFSDETIYSGI
-1236 IKWSTTHPDIFERF
+1236 IKWNTTNPDIFERF
-1250 KFPVP
+1250 KFPIP

-1260 DTLQTKIN
+1260 DTLQIKIN

-1281 FINMIQYVAERIVK
+1281 FINMMQYVADRIVK
-1295 EAPKEPEPY
+1295 DLKKEPEVY
-1304 MDDPI
+1304 ADDPI

-1317 KLANYLDERN
+1317 ALANYLDEKN
-1327 KSFISKLKKYD
+1327 KSFLSKLKKYD

-1354 NNKNNLV
+1354 NNKNNLI

-1373 QLLYNKINLLL
+1373 QILYNKINALL
-1384 YTFPEMVY
+1384 YTFPEMFY
-1392 SKKNGLHTVYQKH
+1392 SNKNNSHTVNQKH

-1411 HAKDVTD
+1411 HEKDVID

-1436 GKSLIKVEM
+1436 GKSLIKVSM

-1469 FLGILYEYKTFKLTK
+1469 FLGILYEYKTFKLSK

-1581 AILDNITGDVPE
+1581 AILDKITGDVPE
-1593 KLDIYEPTMPS
+1593 KLNIYEPNIPS

>member
-9 VIKLVSTEQIYDNK
+9 VIKLVSTEPIYNNK

-53 LGETIKEIIVIY
+53 LGDTIKEVIVLY

-83 EIELDDITVKGQI
+83 EIELDDITIQGQI
-96 ISIDKYIEVKL
+96 IEIDKYIEVKL

-121 KGVKKF
+121 KGVKKI

-146 EQADE
+146 EE
-151 IENNVILGFI
+151 LEPLENNVILGFI

-166 VGVPQYFYSIEQQTT
+166 IGVPQYFYSIEQQTT

-187 IMYIPEEA
+187 LMYIQEEH

-234 ILQSILELKNKLF
+234 ILQSIIELQNKIY
-247 LPISKDIQVFYF
+247 LPITKDAQVFYF
-259 TRDVDVPVTYFTDDE
+259 TEDDII
-274 NADQRDFFY
+274 DQPEFFY
-283 KKSPFWENKP
+283 KTKLIWENKP
-293 IRKLENENISF
+293 VRKLENENIPF
-304 QEKMTVMGEITNNS
+304 QEKISVMDEITNN
-318 MVYKKVNDR
+318 YIIHKKVNDR
-327 KTKHTP
+327 KTKHDP
-333 TVIDEVILYDK
+333 TLTEEVILYDK
-344 ETILTSDKRYIIRVD
+344 ETLLTSGKRYVIRLD
-359 EPYIIHSFMTP
+359 EPYVVHSFMTP
-370 PIDYIKYLKTKQN
+370 PIDYITYLKTKQKC
-383 SSNIIDKANMMKM
+383 SNIIDKANMMKM
-396 PFYSMFYKSLQN
+396 PFYSMFYNTLQS

-418 FIYSDKYV
+418 FTYLDKYV

-438 ANKIM
+438 VNRLM
-443 PSLDGYIEM
+443 PSLDVYIEM
-452 GFENQF
+452 GFENKF
-458 IKPFY
+458 ILPFY

-474 VNISELTN
+474 LNITELNNT
-482 ADFVSLKAFINIGVK
+482 DYLCIKSFINIAVK
-497 RYIKNMMTEKLPIL
+497 RYIKNMIIDKMPERPIS
-511 PVSLFKPNIA
+511 VIKPNIA
-521 LGHILELYQNIMPK
+521 LAHILELYTNIMPK

-544 SEILKFSEIDNTLY
+544 SEILKFAEIDNNAY
-558 YCKDYIKVAPISNIT
+558 YYKDYIKLAPVSNIS
-573 DDEIREVQEELMSML
+573 DDEIKEVQEELMSML

-649 VDDIIKNS
+649 VDDIIKNN
-657 MKPLPKMNT
+657 MKPPPKMNA
-666 ELANKI
+666 ELANRI

-679 KVVNGNTAYVEE
+679 RVVNGNTAYVEE

-718 SVKGTCDVV
+718 SVKGSCDVI
-727 EKESEY
+727 EKENEY
-733 TKRVKILLD
+733 TKRVKLLID
-742 GIVQRKETEKAVN
+742 GIVQQKETERAVN
-755 ASMNDITAEKYSK
+755 SSMNDITSEKYSK
-768 LLVSLNNK
+768 LLISANNK

-789 RYGII
+789 RYGVI
-794 ETQKDNEGTIESPY
+794 ETQKDTSSSIDSPY
-808 AYIRDRI
+808 SSIRDRI

-821 EFKYKAIQ
+821 EYKYKAIQ

-851 AKLLPSFFH
+851 SKLLPSFFH

-917 VIIDTDK
+917 VLIDTDK

-954 YYIEENNLYNI
+954 YYIEENKLYDI

-975 SFTDET
+975 SFADDT
-981 KKKSIML
+981 KKKFIML
-988 ISIISNVFV
+988 IAIISNVFV
-997 FIQSYPGNLKLTP
+997 FIQTYPGNLKLTP
-1010 AFPNCKRSFSGYP
+1010 AFPNCKRSFNGYP
-1023 LSLDETLNEGLKYM
+1023 LLLDETLNDGLKYI
-1037 ACVVKGISKSA
+1037 ACVVKGIAKSP
-1048 PWSQF
+1048 PWNQF
-1053 NKITEPELINYLK
+1053 NKMSEPELINYLK

-1092 VAPHHIQTVW
+1092 IAPHHIQTIW
-1102 NNFLPRLKPIKETI
+1102 NNFLPRLKPIKEII

-1142 IHIHVAAQELI
+1142 IHSHVAAQELI

-1182 NIMPSLKEILLLKR
+1182 NIMPQLKEILLLKR
-1196 PLRKMERLLLNQKM
+1196 PLRKMERLLMNQKL
-1210 YFNENTQKMISKPS
+1210 YFNENTQKIISKPS
-1224 STLSDETIYSGL
+1224 TTLTDETIYSGI
-1236 IKWSTTHPDIFERF
+1236 IKWSTTHPDIFDRF
-1250 KFPVP
+1250 KFPLP

-1274 ILVTENT
+1274 ILVSENT
-1281 FINMIQYVAERIVK
+1281 FINILQYVADRIVK
-1295 EAPKEPEPY
+1295 ESAKEPDVY

-1309 VQLLDTPD
+1309 VELLETPD
-1317 KLANYLDERN
+1317 ALANYLDEKN

-1354 NNKNNLV
+1354 NNKNNLI
-1361 ISKETEHYSHMN
+1361 ISKETEHYTHMN
-1373 QLLYNKINLLL
+1373 QILYNKINCLL
-1384 YTFPEMVY
+1384 YTFPEMFY
-1392 SKKNGLHTVYQKH
+1392 SKKISLHTVYQSH
-1405 WDLSPI
+1405 WGLSPI
-1411 HAKDVTD
+1411 HEKDIFD
-1418 TVNTYYNN
+1418 TANTYYNN

-1431 QNEDI
+1431 QNDDI
-1436 GKSLIKVEM
+1436 GKTIIKVGL

-1459 ELQNLLYQHI
+1459 EIQNLLYQYI
-1469 FLGILYEYKTFKLTK
+1469 FLGILYEYKTFKSSK
-1484 EEKSNINIYLNTVIK
+1484 EEKSNIIIYLSTTIK

-1515 IKYEINLSKKSE
+1515 IKYEVNLSKKSE

-1563 GMFQYVKANYLKD
+1563 GMFQYVKENYLKD
-1576 KLDAK
+1576 KLDAR
-1581 AILDNITGDVPE
+1581 AIMDNITGDEPE
-1593 KLDIYEPTMPS
+1593 KLNIYEPNLLS

-1628 DY
+1628 EY